1 MTTEQQNHFKSVLDK
16 DCEIKYPCV
25 DIISAS
31 AGSGK
36 TYTMAMRLAQFLLSN
51 EINNNNLKQI
61 LAITF
66 TKLAAKELKERL
78 IVTLKKLAL
87 NDSETKEF
95 FAPIISIP
103 AGQIPSKAEAALMYI
118 LSQYSDLQV
127 KTIDSFFSRV
137 FRTSAH
143 DYGLYADCEI
153 TFRHRGILKQAF
165 EELSRKV
172 FSDSRLQKQFDQLTE
187 MITTQTASKDQSKFL
202 WDPFQKISRN
212 VIGFYQSIQK
222 QKKYL
227 YQTDQVKRIFNLK
240 RQIQTCAED
249 FLKLI
254 QETEQAGYNIN
265 KRFLE
270 KLKNIEQNNLNAIIS
285 SKIYDKVLN
294 ATQKKNLDQ
303 NYPPLLNKK
312 LNEFNPL
319 CMEYL
324 LADALNYYYPYVTV
338 YQQLNAFIRKIQRDI
353 DEVPLAD
360 LHQYIRGHLSETA
373 HIAESLHSIYE
384 RLGETLYHYMI
395 DEFQDTAP
403 VHWGNLLP
411 LIENGLANGGSLFVV
426 GDTKQSIYAF
436 NDADWRILRGLIDEA
451 NKSNGKTFNSVS
463 KYSLRNLDTNYRS
476 GEVIVE
482 FNRYLF
488 HEHIPS
494 LYNNPDDANHRLALQ
509 ALTTGG
515 LRNYEQKPCDKN
527 TGKGYVEVRI
537 LQPEDDFNK
546 QLTDTVHELIKRGA
560 PKKEIAVITYRNED
574 VTEISNGLKMADID
588 CISYSSLDI
597 RKQSL
602 TGEILS
608 LLAFL
613 DSPVDNLAF
622 SRFLLGDIFGS
633 ISRQTIEERRQ
644 FIFQNRGN
652 ALYTAFREKYHAVW
666 STYFEPVFN
675 QTGYLTPY
683 DLVCG
688 IFTVF
693 KIYKNFPHESATL
706 TKFLETVKAFEQNG
720 RNTLK
725 EFLSSSGEDDDDS
738 WNILVSPD
746 LDAVRVMTT
755 HKVKGLDFGY
765 VIAVFYDND
774 INSKGGLYFTEQ
786 KDHTEV
792 IHITKP
798 ILERIDDFSKFVQTT
813 DHPYRFITD
822 LHYKRILTEIVEQF
836 NLRYV
841 TLTRPKHEL
850 YVFGVYTDKKDKSEK
865 PKTGKTKEK
874 DDPKA
879 GTLDWLDIPE
889 KIRGKKEPI
898 QPDTTIKAAPLHFV
912 YPDKTQ
918 ISENFVH
925 HKARNDERYRG
936 DNIHFILSKIDYVPT
951 DPVARFREI
960 VNEFPLPYDY
970 IPTENDFA
978 SMAAIISRPEMK
990 KYFEPMPGRIIKN
1003 EQDFTDAEGTRRI
1016 DRLVIDPQEVTII
1029 DYKTGSASGDD
1040 DKKYDEQIRLY
1051 HTLISAFYP
1060 GRAVKGILAY
1070 IDQNR
1075 IREVL

>member
-1 MTTEQQNHFKSVLDK
+1 MTTEQQNHFQSVMDK
-16 DCEIKYPCV
+16 DCEIKFPCL

-36 TYTMAMRLAQFLLSN
+36 TYTIAMRLAQFLLSN
-51 EINNNNLKQI
+51 KINNNNLKQI

-66 TKLAAKELKERL
+66 TNLAAKELKERL

-87 NDSETKEF
+87 KDRETMEYF
-95 FAPIISIP
+95 VPIISIP
-103 AGQIPSKAEAALMYI
+103 ESEIPAKAEAALMDI

-153 TFRHRGILKQAF
+153 TFRHRGMLEQAF

-172 FSDSRLQKQFDQLTE
+172 FSDIRLQKQFDRLTE
-187 MITTQTASKDQSKFL
+187 MITTETASKGQSKFL

-222 QKKYL
+222 QKKHL
-227 YQTDQVKRIFNLK
+227 YQTDQTERIFNLK
-240 RQIQTCAED
+240 RQIQACAED

-265 KRFLE
+265 ERFLR
-270 KLKNIEQNNLNAIIS
+270 KLIKIKQTEMDTIFS
-285 SKIYDKVLN
+285 SQIYNTVLN
-294 ATQKKNLDQ
+294 KTQKKNLDQ
-303 NYPPLLNKK
+303 SYPPLLNKK
-312 LNEFNPL
+312 LNEFNCL

-338 YQQLNAFIRKIQRDI
+338 YQQLNDFIRKIQRDI

-360 LHQYIRGHLSETA
+360 LHQYIRGHLSETVKT
-373 HIAESLHSIYE
+373 AETLHSIYE

-436 NDADWRILRGLIDEA
+436 NNADWRILRGLIDEA
-451 NKSNGKTFNSVS
+451 NKSNGITFNSVD

-494 LYNNPDDANHRLALQ
+494 LFNNPDNENHRLALQ
-509 ALTTGG
+509 ALDAGG
-515 LRNYEQKPCDKN
+515 LRNYKQEPRPENK
-527 TGKGYVEVRI
+527 GRGYVEVRI
-537 LQPEDDFNK
+537 LQPEDDFKK

-622 SRFLLGDIFGS
+622 SRFLLGDIFGR
-633 ISRQTIEERRQ
+633 ISRQTIDERRH

-652 ALYTAFREKYHAVW
+652 ALYTEFRKKYYDIW
-666 STYFEPVFN
+666 KTYFENVFN
-675 QTGYLTPY
+675 KTGYLTPY
-683 DLVCG
+683 DLVCE
-688 IFTVF
+688 IFTAFHV
-693 KIYKNFPHESATL
+693 YKNFPHETATL
-706 TKFLETVKAFEQNG
+706 TKFLETVKAFEQNS

-774 INSKGGLYFTEQ
+774 KKGKGGLYFTEQ
-786 KDHTEV
+786 NDHTEV

-798 ILERIDDFSKFVQTT
+798 ILERTDDFSKFVTT
-813 DHPYRFITD
+813 TNHPYRFITD

-874 DDPKA
+874 DDQKA
-879 GTLDWLDIPE
+879 GALDWLDIPE
-889 KIRGKKEPI
+889 KIRGQKEPI
-898 QPDTTIKAAPLHFV
+898 PPDKTGKREPLHFV

-918 ISENFVH
+918 ISENFVR

-936 DNIHFILSKIDYVPT
+936 DTIHFILSKMEYVSS
-951 DPVARFREI
+951 DISVGLRAIIKEH
-960 VNEFPLPYDY
+960 PLPYAYTPAEED
-970 IPTENDFA
+970 IAMITAMID
-978 SMAAIISRPEMK
+978 RPELK
-990 KYFEPMPGRIIKN
+990 KYFIPAPGRIVKN

-1029 DYKTGSASGDD
+1029 DYKTGNASGDD

-1051 HTLISAFYP
+1051 RTLISAFYP
-1060 GRAVKGILAY
+1060 GRAVRGFIAY